1 MKIMFT
7 PSDDPL
13 VDADTPNPARIY
25 DYLLGGAN
33 NFAADRDAAEQA
45 MRVGQ
50 VGRTVARSNRAFL
63 RRAVRFMCEQ
73 GVDQFLDLGSGI
85 PTVGNVHEIAQQAN
99 PHARVAYV
107 DNETVA
113 VTYARRLLADDP
125 RSVMVEADLRHP
137 EQVLADP
144 ALTGLLDLSRPVGIL
159 LVSVLHFVPDAEDP
173 AGIVAGY
180 REAAAGGGYL
190 VVSHYT
196 DEGYSEEKRA
206 RAEAGKDVYQ
216 RRTRTPVVARGR
228 AELAALLAGTE
239 LVPPGVVW
247 APDWHP
253 DGTGTDPEVSSESE
267 MYAAVARIP

>member
-85 PTVGNVHEIAQQAN
+85 PTVGNVHEIAQRHRQGSK
-99 PHARVAYV
+99 VVYV

-125 RSVMVEADLRHP
+125 RSVMVEADLRRP

-180 REAAAGGGYL
+180 RETAAGGGYL

-216 RRTRTPVVARGR
+216 RRTRTPVVPRGK
-228 AELAALLAGTE
+228 AELTALLAGTE